1 MHQAEVYCGL
11 WESNRKKEFSAAQTF
26 SPKKYKYIIKCSC
39 EILNSSPR
47 KSLQYSIRLFSGKH
61 PPNRNTSTTYPAVY
75 RHPNTLNKFNYIY
88 YNYFYFYYLKKTRP
102 KLTIVRPRPVYT
114 ITQVYFYDLLHCIH
128 VLYIFMDLIQY
139 FLVWLFNLDNCL
151 NRFLRFQQLCAELWP
166 ISGPR
171 LLQYSVQSFC
181 SL

>member
-88 YNYFYFYYLKKTRP
+88 NYYFYFYYLKKNTSQTDHC
-102 KLTIVRPRPVYT
+102 KTKTSLHNYTSLFLWFASLYTCTLHIYGFNSVFSGLT
-114 ITQVYFYDLLHCIH
+114 F
-128 VLYIFMDLIQY
+128 
-139 FLVWLFNLDNCL
+139 
-151 NRFLRFQQLCAELWP
+151 
-166 ISGPR
+166 
-171 LLQYSVQSFC
+171 
-181 SL
+181 